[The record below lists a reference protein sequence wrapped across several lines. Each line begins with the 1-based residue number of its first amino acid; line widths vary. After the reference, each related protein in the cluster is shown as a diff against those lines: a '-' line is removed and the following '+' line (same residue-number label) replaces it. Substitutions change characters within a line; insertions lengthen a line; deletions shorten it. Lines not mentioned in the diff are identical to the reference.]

1 MPSNKRKFG
10 DIGEDIAIRFLID
23 RGYCFIERNYRKK
36 YGEIDLIFTKGNRHV
51 FIEVKTR
58 EKQASSAFLP
68 EDSVNYA
75 KARKLRRIC
84 EIYLSERN
92 LFPEEGWQIDVIAVT
107 IDKTTKSAKI
117 RHIENAIGDI
127 R

>member
-1 MPSNKRKFG
+1 MASESRQFG
-10 DIGEDIAIRFLID
+10 DAGEEIAARYLMSL
-23 RGYCFIERNYRKK
+23 GHKLIERNYHKK
-36 YGEIDLIFTKGNRHV
+36 YGEIDIISTTGKRYIFT
-51 FIEVKTR
+51 EVKTR
-58 EKQASSAFLP
+58 DKQSPNVFLP

-84 EIYLSERN
+84 QIYLSEHN

-107 IDKTTKSAKI
+107 IDKIEKSAKI